1 MPFPECLVRLE
12 VSLERA
18 ALFDANAL
26 PLPNVDGDV
35 LCDVVERIVELPLL
49 RINLFGFAM
58 ICWHFGIWRA
68 AALSLNVRPQ

>member
-1 MPFPECLVRLE
+1 MRLE

-35 LCDVVERIVELPLL
+35 ICDVLERIVELPLL
-49 RINLFGFAM
+49 
-58 ICWHFGIWRA
+58 
-68 AALSLNVRPQ
+68 ALTFLASQ